1 MITSIELMNWKT
13 HRSTRLEFQ
22 KGVNVLIGVMG
33 AGKSSVMDAI
43 AFGLFGTYPALNS
56 NRVKRENIISNR
68 PVQEQ
73 EGEVKLNFTANGD
86 TYTVARRISRDK
98 PTTARLDKNGN
109 FFQAQPERVN
119 EEIEHALKIDYD
131 TFSRAVYAEQNRLDY
146 FLELTKGERK
156 QQIDRMLGLDNFAKA
171 EENVTSLINRIKDM
185 ISADEGT
192 IAQIDAEGLK
202 RQLEKLAED
211 KNLLEREQA
220 SLNKNLLDYKARVEE
235 MTKQIS
241 ELKIKHEKKK
251 KLANEVLELKSR
263 MKTLEAELAKIDIK
277 EVDDVA
283 LENSV
288 AKVTTERD
296 KLEKDVFKLREEE
309 RAIMKSLANIDVSIN
324 NNRAKVQEREKIL
337 QGLKGKTV
345 DGIEEELKT
354 HNAALQELM
363 KSSASL
369 KSRKSDALEWIKELE
384 KHISKCPVCEREL
397 TGEMI
402 DKLLKDKNGAITAI
416 DAEIDSSSKELD
428 RLSKSISELG
438 TEQSRI
444 KLASAKIDE
453 YKGIEIL
460 IERAMEEQ
468 NAEKAKHDKAL
479 ASLEGKTKE
488 LDALKDELTKLR
500 ASKEKIDRKKSYESE
515 IRQSRDL
522 LRQRELDLELLD
534 VDDKAIYSMQ
544 EQLTKESNAMTET
557 SSKISGNSRLIAS
570 MDSQIAEKAKSISN
584 LNLLKDRIEV
594 RRNQINNMN
603 KFKAALVSTEEML
616 RSKLI
621 TSINGLMQNIWIGM
635 YPYADYSGIR
645 LNAKK
650 DDYLLEA
657 STGSDINNER
667 VWVGVDSIASGGE
680 RSTACLTMRI
690 AMAMVIVP
698 NLKWL
703 ILDEPTHN
711 IDDAGIGKFVEI
723 LGDALPKVVEQIFI
737 ITHDQALKHITS
749 ARVYQLDRNKDRSEP
764 TAVLEL

>member
-1 MITSIELMNWKT
+1 MNWKT

-43 AFGLFGTYPALNS
+43 SFGLFGTYPALNS

-86 TYTVARRISRDK
+86 TYTVTRRVSRDK
-98 PTTARLDKNGN
+98 PTSARLEKNGT

-119 EEIEHALKIDYD
+119 EEIEHALKLDYD

-192 IAQIDAEGLK
+192 IAQIDADGLK
-202 RQLEKLAED
+202 RQLEKLAAE
-211 KNLLEREQA
+211 KLELEREQESMTRSLSERKA
-220 SLNKNLLDYKARVEE
+220 SVEDL
-235 MTKQIS
+235 TKQIS
-241 ELKIKHEKKK
+241 ELKVKYEKKK
-251 KLANEVLELKSR
+251 KLANDVLEYKSR

-277 EVDDVA
+277 EVDEAA

-288 AKVTTERD
+288 ARATDERD
-296 KLEKDVFKLREEE
+296 RLERDVLKLKEGE

-324 NNRAKVQEREKIL
+324 NNRAKVDERERIL
-337 QGLKGKTV
+337 QNLKGKTV
-345 DGIEEELKT
+345 DGIDSELKS

-363 KSSASL
+363 KSAASL
-369 KSRKSDALEWIKELE
+369 KSRKSDTQEWIKELE

-397 TGEMI
+397 TKEMI
-402 DKLLKDKNGAITAI
+402 DRLLKDKSSAVSLL
-416 DAEIDSSSKELD
+416 DAEIERSTKELD
-428 RLSKSISELG
+428 TFNRSIAELVA
-438 TEQSRI
+438 EQNRI
-444 KLASAKIDE
+444 RVASAKIDE
-453 YKGIEIL
+453 YKGVEIL
-460 IERAMEEQ
+460 IERALEEQ
-468 NAEKAKHDKAL
+468 KTEKARHDVSLAAL
-479 ASLEGKTKE
+479 ESKTKE
-488 LDALKDELTKLR
+488 LDALKEELSKLR
-500 ASKEKIDRKKSYESE
+500 ASKEKVDRKKSYEFE
-515 IRQSRDL
+515 IRKSREM
-522 LRQRELDLELLD
+522 LRQKELELELLD
-534 VDDKAIYSMQ
+534 VDDKTIYSMQ
-544 EQLTKESNAMTET
+544 EQLTKESNAMTEA
-557 SSKISGNSRLIAS
+557 SSKITGNAKLIAN
-570 MDSQIAEKAKSISN
+570 MDLQIAEKTKSISN
-584 LNLLKDRIEV
+584 LNVLKERIGA
-594 RRNQINNMN
+594 RRNHINNMN
-603 KFKAALVSTEEML
+603 KFKAALVSTEELL

-621 TSINGLMQNIWIGM
+621 TSINSLMQNIWTGM

-645 LNAKK
+645 LSAKR

-657 STGSDINNER
+657 STGSDINGER

-723 LGDALPKVVEQIFI
+723 LGDALPRVVEQIFI
-737 ITHDQALKHITS
+737 ITHDQALRHITS

>member
-1 MITSIELMNWKT
+1 MITSIQLMNWKT

-43 AFGLFGTYPALNS
+43 SFGLFGTYPALNS

-86 TYTVARRISRDK
+86 TYTVTRRVSRDK
-98 PTTARLDKNGN
+98 PTSARLEKNGT

-119 EEIEHALKIDYD
+119 EEIEHALKLDYD

-192 IAQIDAEGLK
+192 IAQIDADGLK
-202 RQLEKLAED
+202 RQLEKLAAE
-211 KNLLEREQA
+211 KLELEREQESMTRSLSERKA
-220 SLNKNLLDYKARVEE
+220 SVEDL
-235 MTKQIS
+235 TKQIS
-241 ELKIKHEKKK
+241 ELKVKYEKKK
-251 KLANEVLELKSR
+251 KLANDVLEYKSR

-277 EVDDVA
+277 EVDEAA

-288 AKVTTERD
+288 ARATDERD
-296 KLEKDVFKLREEE
+296 RLERDVLKLKEGE

-324 NNRAKVQEREKIL
+324 NNRAKVDERERIL
-337 QGLKGKTV
+337 QNLKGKTV
-345 DGIEEELKT
+345 DGIDSELKS

-363 KSSASL
+363 KSAASL
-369 KSRKSDALEWIKELE
+369 KSRKSDTQEWIKELE

-397 TGEMI
+397 TKEMI
-402 DKLLKDKNGAITAI
+402 DRLLKDKSSAISLL
-416 DAEIDSSSKELD
+416 DAEIERSTKELD
-428 RLSKSISELG
+428 TFNRSIAELVA
-438 TEQSRI
+438 EQNRI
-444 KLASAKIDE
+444 RVASAKIDE
-453 YKGIEIL
+453 YKGVEIL
-460 IERAMEEQ
+460 IERALEEQ
-468 NAEKAKHDKAL
+468 KTEKARHDVSLAAL
-479 ASLEGKTKE
+479 ESKTKE
-488 LDALKDELTKLR
+488 LDALKEELSKLR
-500 ASKEKIDRKKSYESE
+500 ASKEKVDRKKSYEFE
-515 IRQSRDL
+515 IRKSREM
-522 LRQRELDLELLD
+522 LRQKELELELLD
-534 VDDKAIYSMQ
+534 VDDKTIYSMQ
-544 EQLTKESNAMTET
+544 EQLTKESNAMTEA
-557 SSKISGNSRLIAS
+557 SSKITGNAKLIAN
-570 MDSQIAEKAKSISN
+570 MDLQIAEKTKSISN
-584 LNLLKDRIEV
+584 LNVLKERIGA
-594 RRNQINNMN
+594 RRNHINNMN
-603 KFKAALVSTEEML
+603 KFKAALVSTEELL

-621 TSINGLMQNIWIGM
+621 TSINSLMQNIWTGM

-645 LNAKK
+645 LSAKR

-657 STGSDINNER
+657 STGSDINGER

-723 LGDALPKVVEQIFI
+723 LGDALPRVVEQIFI
-737 ITHDQALKHITS
+737 ITHDQALRHITS